1 LPGTSQNNF
10 HNPLSYSKGGHD
22 ESFARCLAILGGW
35 LLLEAPEALEVL
47 AVLAVPEVRGALEVA
62 GVPEVPEAPGVPEI
76 EKAAAAVAHGNTQEI
91 VGQYHYSIFDFLYSS

>member
-1 LPGTSQNNF
+1 MPGTSQNNF

-35 LLLEAPEALEVL
+35 LLLEAPEAPEALEVL
-47 AVLAVPEVRGALEVA
+47 AVLA
-62 GVPEVPEAPGVPEI
+62 VPEVPEAPGVPEI